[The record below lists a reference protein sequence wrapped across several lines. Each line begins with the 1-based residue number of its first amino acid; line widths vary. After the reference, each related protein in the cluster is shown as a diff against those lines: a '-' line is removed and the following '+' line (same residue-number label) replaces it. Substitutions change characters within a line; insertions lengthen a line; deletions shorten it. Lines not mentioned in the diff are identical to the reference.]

1 MLHNA
6 KPVRLHFHWP
16 CVNEFSQRNSVR
28 SLRLSGIQCATC
40 FVFVCNHWRWGKR
53 ENSQFFSPPGLVD
66 FKAEWSE
73 TLITARL
80 MGKLK
85 IGFFIASWMM
95 VGGDNLY
102 ELSIWLRRGSQT
114 TTNENFYGFLGLP
127 NFVSVQSFRRW
138 RYLERCRAER
148 LVHWSFPFSLFAPH
162 QHFPLTWN
170 PRATTHFKLATF
182 HFCLAFLF
190 SCPRNSSQFLR
201 ARLAPETWYGLWR
214 LSTF

>member
-1 MLHNA
+1 M
-6 KPVRLHFHWP
+6 
-16 CVNEFSQRNSVR
+16 
-28 SLRLSGIQCATC
+28 
-40 FVFVCNHWRWGKR
+40 R
-53 ENSQFFSPPGLVD
+53 EIIYTNFRYDYG
-66 FKAEWSE
+66 E
-73 TLITARL
+73 
-80 MGKLK
+80 
-85 IGFFIASWMM
+85 
-95 VGGDNLY
+95 GG
-102 ELSIWLRRGSQT
+102 RRRR
-114 TTNENFYGFLGLP
+114 NENFYGFIGLP

-201 ARLAPETWYGLWR
+201 ARLAPELKHDTDYDGYR
-214 LSTF
+214 LFRSRWSHLLLTSIFGGVCMVLRCLLIASLCGRNY